1 MAYKVSSR
9 YADSNGVKN
18 MTEPKEQ
25 LQAAVKEAMINK
37 DNMRRDVIRG
47 LLSAVKQVEI
57 DSQKTLNAE
66 DTIVVLQ
73 KEAKK
78 RRESI
83 DEAVKVGRSEIAD
96 QEKLELA
103 IIESFLPAQ
112 LSRDQVKTIVQETI
126 AQTGVTSQKEIGKL
140 MGALMP
146 KVKGLADGK
155 LVNEVV
161 RELLK

>member
-1 MAYKVSSR
+1 MA
-9 YADSNGVKN
+9 D
-18 MTEPKEQ
+18 TKER
-25 LQAAVKEAMINK
+25 LQAGLKESMINK
-37 DNMRRDVIRG
+37 DSLRRDVIRG

-57 DSQKTLNAE
+57 DGRKELNDDDVTA
-66 DTIVVLQ
+66 IVQ

-83 DEAVKVGRSEIAD
+83 DEATKVGRAEIAD

-103 IIESFLPAQ
+103 IIESFLPVQ
-112 LSRDQVKTIVQETI
+112 LSRDEVKVIVQETI
-126 AQTGVTSQKEIGKL
+126 AQTGVSSAKEIGKL

>member
-1 MAYKVSSR
+1 
-9 YADSNGVKN
+9 

-25 LQAAVKEAMINK
+25 LQAALKEAMINK
-37 DNMRRDVIRG
+37 DNVRRDVIRG

-57 DSQKTLNAE
+57 DSQKTLNA
-66 DTIVVLQ
+66 DGTVDVLQ

-83 DEAVKVGRSEIAD
+83 DEATKVGRSEIAD

-103 IIESFLPAQ
+103 IIESFLPTQ
-112 LSRDQVKTIVQETI
+112 LSRDEVKVIVQETI
-126 AQTGVTSQKEIGKL
+126 TQTGVTSPKEIGKL

>member
-1 MAYKVSSR
+1 MDDPKV
-9 YADSNGVKN
+9 K
-18 MTEPKEQ
+18 M
-25 LQAAVKEAMINK
+25 QAALKEAMVNK
-37 DNMRRDVIRG
+37 DNLRRDVVRG

-57 DSQKTLNAE
+57 DTRKDLNG
-66 DTIVVLQ
+66 DDVLAIIQ

-83 DEAVKVGRSEIAD
+83 DEAVKVGRAEIAD

-103 IIESFLPAQ
+103 IIELFLPAQ
-112 LSRDQVKTIVQETI
+112 LSRDQVKSIVEETI
-126 AQTGVTSQKEIGKL
+126 AQTGVTSAKEIGKL
-140 MGALMP
+140 MGALQP

>member
-1 MAYKVSSR
+1 
-9 YADSNGVKN
+9 

-25 LQAAVKEAMINK
+25 LQAALKEAMINK
-37 DNMRRDVIRG
+37 DNVRRDVIRG

-57 DSQKTLNAE
+57 DSQKTLNSE
-66 DTIVVLQ
+66 EIVSILQ

-83 DEAVKVGRSEIAD
+83 DEALKVGRTEIAD
-96 QEKLELA
+96 QEKIELA
-103 IIESFLPAQ
+103 IIETFLPAQ
-112 LSRDQVKTIVQETI
+112 LSREQVATIVQETI
-126 AQTGVTSQKEIGKL
+126 TQTGVTSQKEIGKL

-146 KVKGLADGK
+146 KVKGQADGK

>member
-1 MAYKVSSR
+1 
-9 YADSNGVKN
+9 

-25 LQAAVKEAMINK
+25 LQAALKEAMINK
-37 DNMRRDVIRG
+37 DNLRRDVIRG

-57 DSQKTLNAE
+57 DSQKTLKSE
-66 DTIVVLQ
+66 DTVSILQ

-78 RRESI
+78 RLESI

-96 QEKLELA
+96 QEKIELA
-103 IIESFLPAQ
+103 IIETFLPAQ
-112 LSRDQVKTIVQETI
+112 LSREQVKSIVQETI
-126 AQTGVTSQKEIGKL
+126 TQTGVTSQKEIGKL

-146 KVKGLADGK
+146 KVKGQADGK

>member
-1 MAYKVSSR
+1 
-9 YADSNGVKN
+9 

-25 LQAAVKEAMINK
+25 LQVALKEAMINK
-37 DNMRRDVIRG
+37 DNVRRDVIRG
-47 LLSAVKQVEI
+47 LLSAVKQVEV
-57 DSQKTLNAE
+57 DERKTLNAE
-66 DTIVVLQ
+66 DTVAVLQ

-83 DEAVKVGRSEIAD
+83 DEAVKVGRNDIAD
-96 QEKLELA
+96 QEKTELA
-103 IIESFLPAQ
+103 IIETFLPAQ
-112 LSRDQVKTIVQETI
+112 LSREEVAKIVQETI
-126 AQTGVTSQKEIGKL
+126 AQMGVSSPKEIGKL
-140 MGALMP
+140 MGVLMP

>member
-1 MAYKVSSR
+1 
-9 YADSNGVKN
+9 

-25 LQAAVKEAMINK
+25 LQAALKEAMINK
-37 DNMRRDVIRG
+37 DNVRRDVIRG

-57 DSQKTLNAE
+57 DSQKTVNAE
-66 DTIVVLQ
+66 GTIDILQ

-83 DEAVKVGRSEIAD
+83 DEATRVGRTEIAD

-103 IIESFLPAQ
+103 IIETFLPTQ
-112 LSRDQVKTIVQETI
+112 LSRDEVKTIVQETI
-126 AQTGVTSQKEIGKL
+126 AQTGVASPKEIGKL

>member
-1 MAYKVSSR
+1 MI
-9 YADSNGVKN
+9 
-18 MTEPKEQ
+18 EPKEQ
-25 LQAAVKEAMINK
+25 LQAALKEAMINK
-37 DNMRRDVIRG
+37 DNVRRDVIRG

-57 DSQKTLNAE
+57 DSQKTVNAE
-66 DTIVVLQ
+66 DTVTILQ

-83 DEAVKVGRSEIAD
+83 DEAVKVNRSEIAD

-103 IIESFLPAQ
+103 IIETFLPVQ
-112 LSRDQVKTIVQETI
+112 LSREEVATIVQETI
-126 AQTGVTSQKEIGKL
+126 AQTGVTSPKEIGKL

>member
-1 MAYKVSSR
+1 
-9 YADSNGVKN
+9 

-25 LQAAVKEAMINK
+25 LQAALKEAMINK
-37 DNMRRDVIRG
+37 DNVRRDVIRG
-47 LLSAVKQVEI
+47 LLSAVKQVEV
-57 DSQKTLNAE
+57 DDRKTLNAE
-66 DTIVVLQ
+66 DTIAVLQ

-83 DEAVKVGRSEIAD
+83 DEAVKVGRREIAD

-103 IIESFLPAQ
+103 IIETFLPAQ
-112 LSRDQVKTIVQETI
+112 LSREEVATIVQETI
-126 AQTGVTSQKEIGKL
+126 AQTGVTSPKEIGKL

>member
-1 MAYKVSSR
+1 
-9 YADSNGVKN
+9 

-25 LQAAVKEAMINK
+25 LQAALKEAMINK
-37 DNMRRDVIRG
+37 DNVRRDVIRG

-57 DSQKTLNAE
+57 DSQKTLNSE
-66 DTIVVLQ
+66 EIVSILQ

-83 DEAVKVGRSEIAD
+83 DEALKVGRTEIAD
-96 QEKLELA
+96 QEKIELA
-103 IIESFLPAQ
+103 IIETFLPAQ
-112 LSRDQVKTIVQETI
+112 LSREQVATIVQETI
-126 AQTGVTSQKEIGKL
+126 TQTGVTSQKEIGKL

-146 KVKGLADGK
+146 KVKWQADGK

>member
-1 MAYKVSSR
+1 
-9 YADSNGVKN
+9 
-18 MTEPKEQ
+18 MTDPKEQ
-25 LQAAVKEAMINK
+25 LQAALKGAMINK
-37 DNMRRDVIRG
+37 DVVRRDVIRG

-66 DTIVVLQ
+66 DTVAVLQ

-83 DEAVKVGRSEIAD
+83 DEALKVGRNEIAD
-96 QEKLELA
+96 HEKVELA
-103 IIESFLPAQ
+103 IIEGFLPAQ
-112 LSRDQVKTIVQETI
+112 LSREQVASIVQETI
-126 AQTGVTSQKEIGKL
+126 AQTGVTSAKEIGKL

-146 KVKGLADGK
+146 KVKGQADGR

>member
-1 MAYKVSSR
+1 MA
-9 YADSNGVKN
+9 D
-18 MTEPKEQ
+18 PKET
-25 LQAAVKEAMINK
+25 LQAALKEAMINK
-37 DNMRRDVIRG
+37 NNLHRDVIRG

-57 DSQKTLNAE
+57 DSQKTVAG
-66 DTIVVLQ
+66 DDVIAIIQ

-96 QEKLELA
+96 AEKLELA
-103 IIESFLPAQ
+103 IIEGFLPAQ
-112 LSRDQVKTIVQETI
+112 LSREQVATIVQETI
-126 AQTGVTSQKEIGKL
+126 AQTGVTSAKEIGKL

>member
-1 MAYKVSSR
+1 
-9 YADSNGVKN
+9 
-18 MTEPKEQ
+18 MTDPKEQ
-25 LQAAVKEAMINK
+25 LQAALKEAMINK
-37 DNMRRDVIRG
+37 DNVRRDVIRG

-57 DSQKTLNAE
+57 DGQKILNAE
-66 DTIVVLQ
+66 DTVVILQ

-83 DEAVKVGRSEIAD
+83 DEAIKVNRSEIAD

-103 IIESFLPAQ
+103 IIEGFLPTQ
-112 LSRDQVKTIVQETI
+112 LSRDEVKTIVQETI
-126 AQTGVTSQKEIGKL
+126 AQTGVTSPKEIGKL

>member
-1 MAYKVSSR
+1 
-9 YADSNGVKN
+9 

-25 LQAAVKEAMINK
+25 LQAALKEAMINK
-37 DNMRRDVIRG
+37 DSMRRDVIRG

-66 DTIVVLQ
+66 DTVTILQ

-103 IIESFLPAQ
+103 IIESFLPTQ
-112 LSRDQVKTIVQETI
+112 LSREQVATIVQETI
-126 AQTGVTSQKEIGKL
+126 AQTGVTSPKEIGKL

>member
-1 MAYKVSSR
+1 
-9 YADSNGVKN
+9 
-18 MTEPKEQ
+18 MTEPKEK
-25 LQAAVKEAMINK
+25 LQAALKEAMINK
-37 DNMRRDVIRG
+37 DSMRRDVIRG

-57 DSQKTLNAE
+57 DSQKNLSAE
-66 DTIVVLQ
+66 DTVSILQ

-103 IIESFLPAQ
+103 IIEGFLPTQ
-112 LSRDQVKTIVQETI
+112 LSREQVATIVQETI
-126 AQTGVTSQKEIGKL
+126 AQTGVTSPKEIGKL

>member
-1 MAYKVSSR
+1 
-9 YADSNGVKN
+9 

-25 LQAAVKEAMINK
+25 LQAALKEAMINK
-37 DNMRRDVIRG
+37 DAMRRDVIRG

-57 DSQKTLNAE
+57 DGQKTLNAE
-66 DTIVVLQ
+66 DTVDILQ

-78 RRESI
+78 RRETI
-83 DEAVKVGRSEIAD
+83 DEAIKVNRSEIAD

-103 IIESFLPAQ
+103 IIETFLPAQ
-112 LSRDQVKTIVQETI
+112 LSRDEVKTIVQETI
-126 AQTGVTSQKEIGKL
+126 AQTGVTSPKEIGKL

>member
-1 MAYKVSSR
+1 
-9 YADSNGVKN
+9 
-18 MTEPKEQ
+18 MTEPREQ
-25 LQAAVKEAMINK
+25 LQAALKEAMINK
-37 DNMRRDVIRG
+37 DNVRRDVIRG

-57 DSQKTLNAE
+57 DSQKTVNAE
-66 DTIVVLQ
+66 GTIDILQ

-83 DEAVKVGRSEIAD
+83 DEATKVGRSEIAD

-103 IIESFLPAQ
+103 IIESFLPTQ
-112 LSRDQVKTIVQETI
+112 LSREEVKVIVQETI
-126 AQTGVTSQKEIGKL
+126 TQTGVTSPKEIGKL

>member
-1 MAYKVSSR
+1 
-9 YADSNGVKN
+9 
-18 MTEPKEQ
+18 MTEPREQ
-25 LQAAVKEAMINK
+25 LQAALKEAMINK

-57 DSQKTLNAE
+57 DSQKTVNAE
-66 DTIVVLQ
+66 GTIDILQ

-83 DEAVKVGRSEIAD
+83 DEATKVGRSEIAD

-103 IIESFLPAQ
+103 IIESFLPTQ
-112 LSRDQVKTIVQETI
+112 LSREEVKVIVQETI
-126 AQTGVTSQKEIGKL
+126 AQTGVTSPKEIGKL